1 MSVTVLTRAE
11 IIQTAGR
18 SKEQGLL
25 RTALAELRGGTG
37 GCVMIEGP
45 GGIGKSHLL
54 EAAASEAA
62 RLGIRIIAAGGAGGP
77 LAPHTGGPALV
88 THLAEQLATD
98 PAGPSPLEKAEAHV
112 RELTLAHGPLLLT
125 LDDADSAQE
134 ATARRLT
141 ALVQRTEG
149 LPVLWLLA
157 RKPTLAVTAGSRALE
172 EIAGHH
178 ATRLRL
184 GPLEEAAIDEMAVS
198 AFGAPME
205 PRLAELVHRSGGAPA
220 LVKLLLDALSR
231 EGLVRVTRGR
241 VSLRSD
247 ELPRRVLDAV
257 ALKMHELSDDA
268 RWLVSALAVFDR
280 PCTLHE
286 AGALVGRST
295 LDIVGAIHEALG
307 MGVLGERDGEVDF
320 CFPLVRDAT
329 YDNLPETT
337 RRALHREAA
346 TLLQRDGSRST
357 EEVARHITLGSRPGE
372 DTAGRLFA
380 FLERTARSPRSIT
393 DSIRLL
399 ATAGHHAEARAL
411 VAGVLSGTGPHGPAA
426 DPAVKMRTLLAVASV
441 WLYTGRNDGLT
452 AQAVRRLGEGELPA
466 PQRARLLVAETVA
479 HLCDEAPAQCGEAP
493 ARCGEALARPAAL
506 AAATAT
512 GRRALRQG
520 EADGDMLSQLLA
532 DMLLSRC
539 ALESGDLD
547 EAVRRACEG
556 MHLAQLGGSETAHH
570 YPHLMMAAALAAH
583 DELAEA
589 EIMLRLG
596 EQQAV
601 RKGDTWLR
609 PMWHY
614 QRAQLRLAAGR
625 LAEAEE
631 AAELAA
637 AAVEPRSPVGSAVL
651 ALLSHLAL
659 LRDDLSTA
667 RYHLRCAALGP
678 FETMH
683 SAPEDL
689 VWRRGLLRHA
699 EGDIAGAFKELRPLY
714 ETLPARPRLLTR
726 EPEAAATLVRMARC
740 AGSREHAGTVVA
752 VMRDLTSRHPNIRAL
767 QGAAMHAEGVLR
779 DDQRLLERAHQEQR
793 LARRPL
799 ALAAVLEDG
808 GVLSRGAG
816 GRPPSGQVQ
825 QATARLRQALC
836 LYEKA
841 GAALHVRRVRGRLA
855 EQPARPNAA
864 QAAATVPGWESLTE
878 AERRVG
884 TLVAEGLTN
893 REVAKR
899 LFLSP
904 HTVDSHLRQCFA
916 KFAVNNRVEL
926 TRAVLEHHTPD
937 DPENT

>member
-1 MSVTVLTRAE
+1 MSVTVLTKPE

-18 SKEQGLL
+18 SKELALL
-25 RTALAELRGGTG
+25 RRTLEELRGGTG

-62 RLGIRIIAAGGAGGP
+62 QQDIRIIAAGAAGGSP
-77 LAPHTGGPALV
+77 AQHTGGLDFAA
-88 THLAEQLATD
+88 HLAARFAADPGGSGPVD
-98 PAGPSPLEKAEAHV
+98 PAEARV
-112 RELTLAHGPLLLT
+112 RELALTEGPFVLT
-125 LDDADSAQE
+125 LDDIDGADE
-134 ATARRLT
+134 ATARRLA
-141 ALVQRTEG
+141 ALVSRTET

-157 RKPTLAVTAGSRALE
+157 RKPALAVTATSRALE
-172 EIAGHH
+172 EIASHH
-178 ATRLRL
+178 AVRLRL
-184 GPLEEAAIDEMAVS
+184 GPLEEAAVDEMAAA

-231 EGLVRVTRGR
+231 EGLVRIRGQR
-241 VSLRSD
+241 ASLRSD

-295 LDIVGAIHEALG
+295 LDIVAAVHEALSQ
-307 MGVLGERDGEVDF
+307 GVLVERDGGVDF
-320 CFPLVRDAT
+320 CYPLTRDAT

-337 RRALHREAA
+337 RMALHREAA
-346 TLLQRDGSRST
+346 TLLQRDGSCGT
-357 EEVARHITLGSRPGE
+357 DEVARHITLGSRPGE
-372 DTAGRLFA
+372 DTTGRLFA
-380 FLERTARSPRSIT
+380 FLERTAHSPQGIT
-393 DSIRLL
+393 DSVRLL
-399 ATAGHHAEARAL
+399 ATAGHHEEARAL
-411 VAGVLSGTGPHGPAA
+411 VASVLRGAGPDGP
-426 DPAVKMRTLLAVASV
+426 DTAVKVRTLLAVASV

-452 AQAVRRLGEGELPA
+452 AQAVRHLGESELPA
-466 PQRARLLVAETVA
+466 PQRSQLLVAEAVA
-479 HLCDEAPAQCGEAP
+479 HLCDNDTEAAV
-493 ARCGEALARPAAL
+493 
-506 AAATAT
+506 AT

-520 EADGDMLSQLLA
+520 EEDEDVLSRLLA

-547 EAVRRACEG
+547 EAVIRACEG
-556 MHLAQLGGSETAHH
+556 MHLAQLGGRETAHH
-570 YPHLMMAAALAAH
+570 YPHLMMASALAAH

-614 QRAQLRLAAGR
+614 QRALLRLSAGR

-631 AAELAA
+631 AAETAA
-637 AAVEPRSPVGSAVL
+637 SAVEPSSPVGSAVL

-659 LRDDLSTA
+659 LRDDISTA
-667 RYHLRCAALGP
+667 RYHLRCASLGP
-678 FETMH
+678 FDTMS

-689 VWRRGLLRHA
+689 VWRRGLLRRA
-699 EGDIAGAFKELRPLY
+699 EGDTAGAFKALRPLY
-714 ETLPARPRLLTR
+714 DTLPARPRLLTR
-726 EPEAAATLVRMARC
+726 EPGAAAILVGVARC
-740 AGSREHAGTVVA
+740 AGSREHAATVVA
-752 VMRDLTSRHPNIRAL
+752 VMRDLTSRHPSIGSL

-779 DDQRLLERAHQEQR
+779 DDLRLVERSHEERR
-793 LARRPL
+793 LTVRPL
-799 ALAAVLEDG
+799 ALAAALEDS
-808 GVLSRGAG
+808 GVLLRRTGDQG
-816 GRPPSGQVQ
+816 GQ
-825 QATARLRQALC
+825 QTTTRLRQALC

-841 GAALHVRRVRGRLA
+841 GASFLARRVRGRLA

-864 QAAATVPGWESLTE
+864 QTSGTVPGWESLTE

-884 TLVAEGLTN
+884 ILVAEGLTN

-926 TRAVLEHHTPD
+926 TRAVVEHHTPD